1 MSTYGGS
8 KKGGKHHFYHANPFF
23 DVLNHVYIDLIMQ
36 PGSQKNEDAA
46 FLDLARRYEGP
57 KAIFTCDRGYEALMS
72 FYRLNECG
80 KYFVIR
86 IKDEASA
93 ISLLKHYPTPDT
105 ELYDIPFNVTLTS
118 KNNSHVKANWD
129 TYKYISSY
137 PRHPEFKNG
146 VTELPLHG
154 RVVRYKAVCDG
165 NESFIP
171 LFTNLP
177 FDEFSTEDLC
187 EIYRLRWQIELSFRD
202 LKSRIGLEHGHGRK
216 KELIIGEVFA
226 KMTLYNLYSRIRNK
240 VEKSQDFID
249 RCQKAIKRKWEQKV
263 DYAFLISAVHSFL
276 WRDKGGG
283 EKRLIEL
290 ILRKK
295 QSIRPGRA
303 DKRKKKAD

>member
-57 KAIFTCDRGYEALMS
+57 KAIFTCDRGYEALMC

-86 IKDEASA
+86 IKDDASA

-202 LKSRIGLEHGHGRK
+202 LKSRIGLEHVHGRK

-249 RCQKAIKRKWEQKV
+249 RCQKAIKGSGNR
-263 DYAFLISAVHSFL
+263 
-276 WRDKGGG
+276 
-283 EKRLIEL
+283 RLITRFLSQLCIHFYGAIKEVE
-290 ILRKK
+290 R
-295 QSIRPGRA
+295 RG
-303 DKRKKKAD
+303 